1 MRYIIALNRFECN
14 YGVPF
19 PIDFDKM
26 FGTWVDYKQFKAEGG
41 KIPKHVRD
49 SIAARRGRPSA
60 KHNGEE

>member
-1 MRYIIALNRFECN
+1 MPELLVHRFECN

-49 SIAARRGRPSA
+49 SIAARRGKQNA
-60 KHNGEE
+60 KQEDDE